1 MVENDCLMVGWV
13 RNFENYYIFW
23 SNRWVFYFV
32 ISSKN
37 NVMFVWKLFK
47 IILLRFVLI
56 INIISDKCLLI
67 VLNYNYIIENFFF
80 FIVIN

>member
-23 SNRWVFYFV
+23 SSRWVFYFV

-37 NVMFVWKLFK
+37 NFMFVWKLFK

>member
-23 SNRWVFYFV
+23 SNRWVFNFV

-37 NVMFVWKLFK
+37 NVMIVWKFFK
-47 IILLRFVLI
+47 IILLGFVLI
-56 INIISDKCLLI
+56 NLISDKCLLI
-67 VLNYNYIIENFFF
+67 ILNYNYII
-80 FIVIN
+80 

>member
-56 INIISDKCLLI
+56 NIIIDKCFLI
-67 VLNYNYIIENFFF
+67 VLVLNYNYII
-80 FIVIN
+80 

>member
-1 MVENDCLMVGWV
+1 MVENDCLMVVWV

-56 INIISDKCLLI
+56 NIIIDKCFLI
-67 VLNYNYIIENFFF
+67 VLVLNYNYII
-80 FIVIN
+80 